1 MISAV
6 SAAAGV
12 AAASSCCLPT
22 GALLA
27 SAGLTGAS
35 AFFTRAQPY
44 LLALAALCLAWGVVA
59 AARAKQCS
67 PRRRAVNLGVLAISA
82 LLVVPALVFPQQ
94 TAAFLAD
101 SVIPRGGPPSGQPPL
116 QRFDLAALRQA
127 FNHDSGKRRVIAMF
141 SPT

>member
-1 MISAV
+1 MIAAV

-12 AAASSCCLPT
+12 IAASTCCLPT

-27 SAGLTGAS
+27 SAGLSGAS

-44 LLALAALCLAWGVVA
+44 LLGLAALCLAWGVVS

-67 PRRRAVNLGVLAISA
+67 RRRRAVNFGVLVVCAM
-82 LLVVPALVFPQQ
+82 LVVPALVFPQQ

-101 SVIPRGGPPSGQPPL
+101 AVIPRGGPPSGQPPL
-116 QRFDLAALRQA
+116 ARLDLTGLRQA
-127 FNHDSGKRRVIAMF
+127 FNDDSGKRRVIAMF